1 MSTQYIISRKEGHPT
16 RFQKHDF
23 EMKVA
28 EIGPPSELIGSILRH
43 LWVTHR
49 FARSGNA
56 HFLVLKIKIGEY
68 TS

>member
-1 MSTQYIISRKEGHPT
+1 MSTQYIISREEGHPT

-43 LWVTHR
+43 YG
-49 FARSGNA
+49 SP
-56 HFLVLKIKIGEY
+56 IGSPVVA
-68 TS
+68 TPIFWS